1 MNYLGVVLGIIS
13 TLIAIGSLWLGIKN
27 YLWIKNQKTIDIRLE
42 LSKLVISTHVLATVV
57 QRTMRNAKG
66 SRTSLLA
73 GSGIGRSSA
82 NDIMNQNVT
91 RDTGIVDA
99 IINSLPDR
107 NDTFNN
113 HSDENIIEISRLV
126 HDAHERF
133 STLKVHYG
141 AELQSDEQQMN
152 RRAQMFRRL

>member
-1 MNYLGVVLGIIS
+1 MNHLGVVLGIIS

-27 YLWIKNQKTIDIRLE
+27 YLWIKNQKTIDTRLE
-42 LSKLVISTHVLATVV
+42 LSKLVVSTHELATVV

-82 NDIMNQNVT
+82 NDIMNQNVA
-91 RDTGIVDA
+91 RDTAIVDS
-99 IINSLPDR
+99 IINSLPGR
-107 NDTFNN
+107 NDTFKN
-113 HSDENIIEISRLV
+113 HSDENIIEMSMRV
-126 HDAHERF
+126 HDAHERL
-133 STLKVHYG
+133 STLKVHYD

-152 RRAQMFRRL
+152 RRVQMFRRL